1 MSTSPLGVSSE
12 ALRARADSS
21 VTRNTA
27 QGVRSTGVGRVARI
41 RALAVDAGEIR
52 RTVRA
57 GTTSKNTSH
66 TFTNLLAVAVLVS
79 SAQRLTD
86 SVVTNLVDQTCFIV
100 EAHILAELPVADLSF
115 WALCVCRTR
124 FGLLDTTNNWGWV
137 WNKGSWA
144 GALRPVVDHLTLG
157 VRATRVANTRIC
169 APVVDA
175 SV

>member
-41 RALAVDAGEIR
+41 GALAVDAGEIR

-86 SVVTNLVDQTCFIV
+86 SVVTNLVDQTCFVI
-100 EAHILAELPVADLSF
+100 EADVFAELSVADLSF
-115 WALCVCRTR
+115 WALCVC
-124 FGLLDTTNNWGWV
+124 
-137 WNKGSWA
+137 
-144 GALRPVVDHLTLG
+144 
-157 VRATRVANTRIC
+157 
-169 APVVDA
+169 
-175 SV
+175 

>member
-86 SVVTNLVDQTCFIV
+86 SVVTNLVDQTCFVV

-115 WALCVCRTR
+115 WALCVC
-124 FGLLDTTNNWGWV
+124 
-137 WNKGSWA
+137 
-144 GALRPVVDHLTLG
+144 
-157 VRATRVANTRIC
+157 
-169 APVVDA
+169 
-175 SV
+175 